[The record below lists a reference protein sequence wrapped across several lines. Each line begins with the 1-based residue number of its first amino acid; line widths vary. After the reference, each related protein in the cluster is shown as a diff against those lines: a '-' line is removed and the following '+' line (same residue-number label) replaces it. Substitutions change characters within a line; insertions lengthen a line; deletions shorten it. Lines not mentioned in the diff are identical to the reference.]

1 MTDPQAID
9 ARNSTDP
16 IRPVSGAWLLGFAA
30 AWFGFWLLVMLPGQ
44 FMVVKLASVLSPE
57 HKVGVSSFLIAEI
70 AVVILVGI
78 PLIGAL
84 SDRTNLAFGRRRSWA
99 LAGFFVAGIPFA
111 LVGLQTSVVVV
122 AGLIFLVAV
131 GKAMILVSLSA
142 MIADQ
147 VPVNQRGRAS
157 AAMGIP
163 QVIALAGGM
172 VLVTE
177 LVTGIG
183 ASWAA
188 VAGIAMLTPL
198 PFLLL
203 AKEPP
208 LPPVTKDEKLPPFRP
223 ADPKYRDFN
232 WAVVSRVL
240 INAGNLV
247 GTTYLL
253 YFLADELHMPDPDGA
268 LMILVLI
275 YLATSGIATW
285 FGGWISDRVHIRRIF
300 VAIAGALQAA
310 AALCLAF
317 VPTWNSAIVAAMLLG
332 AGFGM
337 FLSVDQALVTDT
349 LPNPRSR
356 ARDLGIL
363 NSAHHVPIAPVVG
376 WIVLGIAGF
385 TELYLVAALIMIGG
399 SLAVYR
405 IKHVR

>member
-1 MTDPQAID
+1 MTDPQTLD
-9 ARNSTDP
+9 ASAPAEPTT
-16 IRPVSGAWLLGFAA
+16 PVTGMWLLGFAL

-44 FMVVKLASVLSPE
+44 FMVVKLASVISPE
-57 HKVGVSSFLIAEI
+57 NKVGVSSFLIGEI

-84 SDRTNLAFGRRRSWA
+84 SDRTNVKFGRRRTWA
-99 LAGFFVAGIPFA
+99 LAGFVIAGVPFA
-111 LVGLQTSVVVV
+111 VVGSQTSVVVV
-122 AGLIFLVAV
+122 AVLIAIVAV
-131 GKAMILVSLSA
+131 GKAMVLVSLSA

-147 VPVNQRGRAS
+147 VPVRQRGRAS

-163 QVIALAGGM
+163 QVLALAGGM

-177 LVTGIG
+177 IITGVG
-183 ASWAA
+183 SSWAA
-188 VAGIAMLTPL
+188 IGILGLLTPL

-208 LPPVTKDEKLPPFRP
+208 APQISRDEKLPPFKPR
-223 ADPKYRDFN
+223 DPQYRDFN
-232 WAVVSRVL
+232 WAVISRVL

-253 YFLADELHMPDPDGA
+253 YFLADELGVADPDGA
-268 LMILVLI
+268 LMELVLI
-275 YLATSGIATW
+275 YLATCGIATW
-285 FGGWISDRVHIRRIF
+285 FGGWISDRIHTRRIF
-300 VAIAGALQAA
+300 VAIAGGLQAA

-317 VPTWNSAIVAAMLLG
+317 VPTWGSAIVAAMLLG

-363 NSAHHVPIAPVVG
+363 NSAHHVPIAPLVG
-376 WIVLGIAGF
+376 WIVLGFAGY
-385 TELYLVAALIMIGG
+385 TELYFVAALIMIGG
-399 SLAVYR
+399 SVAVYQ
-405 IKHVR
+405 IKNVR

>member
-1 MTDPQAID
+1 MADPLTID
-9 ARNSTDP
+9 VDRSVEPTT
-16 IRPVSGAWLLGFAA
+16 PVSRWWLLGFSA
-30 AWFGFWLLVMLPGQ
+30 AWFGFWLMVMLPGQ
-44 FMVVKLASVLSPE
+44 FMVLKLASVISPE
-57 HKVGVSSFLIAEI
+57 RKLGVSSFLIAET
-70 AVVILVGI
+70 AVVILIGI
-78 PLIGAL
+78 PIIGAL
-84 SDRTNLAFGRRRSWA
+84 SDRTDSRFGRRRTWA
-99 LAGFFVAGIPFA
+99 LGGFALATIPFA
-111 LVGLQTSVVVV
+111 IVGTQTSLVVV
-122 AGLIFLVAV
+122 AVLIFLVAL
-131 GKAMILVSLSA
+131 GEAMILVALSA

-163 QVIALAGGM
+163 QVVALAGGM

-177 LVTGIG
+177 LVTGIA
-183 ASWAA
+183 ASWALIGA
-188 VAGIAMLTPL
+188 IALITPL

-208 LPPVTKDEKLPPFRP
+208 LPAMAEGEKLPPFRP
-223 ADPKYRDFN
+223 RDPKYRDFN

-253 YFLADELHMPDPDGA
+253 YFLADELRVPDPDGS

-285 FGGWISDRVHIRRIF
+285 FGGWISDRVQIRRVF
-300 VAIAGALQAA
+300 VAVAGGLQAA

-317 VPTWNSAIVAAMLLG
+317 VPTWNSAIVAALLLG
-332 AGFGM
+332 LGFGV

-363 NSAHHVPIAPVVG
+363 NSAHYVPIAPLVG

-405 IKHVR
+405 IKNVR

>member
-1 MTDPQAID
+1 M
-9 ARNSTDP
+9 
-16 IRPVSGAWLLGFAA
+16 
-30 AWFGFWLLVMLPGQ
+30 
-44 FMVVKLASVLSPE
+44 
-57 HKVGVSSFLIAEI
+57 
-70 AVVILVGI
+70 
-78 PLIGAL
+78 
-84 SDRTNLAFGRRRSWA
+84 
-99 LAGFFVAGIPFA
+99 
-111 LVGLQTSVVVV
+111 
-122 AGLIFLVAV
+122 
-131 GKAMILVSLSA
+131 
-142 MIADQ
+142 
-147 VPVNQRGRAS
+147 
-157 AAMGIP
+157 
-163 QVIALAGGM
+163 
-172 VLVTE
+172 
-177 LVTGIG
+177 
-183 ASWAA
+183 
-188 VAGIAMLTPL
+188 
-198 PFLLL
+198 
-203 AKEPP
+203 
-208 LPPVTKDEKLPPFRP
+208 KDEKLPPFRP

-275 YLATSGIATW
+275 YLATSGVATW

-317 VPTWNSAIVAAMLLG
+317 VPTWNSAIVASMLLG

-337 FLSVDQALVTDT
+337 YLSVDQALVTDT